1 MIVSDLGIY
10 RKRPRPRSERMT
22 MKMRNVENLAAW
34 GMKIAQKRE
43 EWEGDLL
50 GRGMWSEVQVVGQ

>member
-1 MIVSDLGIY
+1 MIVSDLGIDK
-10 RKRPRPRSERMT
+10 KRPRPRIERMT
-22 MKMRNVENLAAW
+22 MRTRNVENLAAW